1 VSSHRGRLLRCSIRG
16 ARGAVAAAVY
26 SRRSSRRVS
35 SGRTTAG
42 GRPRTLV
49 RVSSFDQLVRSASL
63 RIERMP
69 ADATLA
75 VTVAVIQVASTAS
88 FAHAQDGRQ
97 ALDVLGIALLVGAP
111 AALYWLRRMTVPV
124 LAFTLVVTLA
134 YWSLDYP
141 RGPAFIA
148 LTVAFAVALLRGHRG
163 AAWLSAGLAWAGLL
177 WLPALVGDAATAPLG
192 KAVGVGAWMLVF
204 GAAMELIAFRRDRTQ
219 EAERARRQEEIAR
232 AGQERLR
239 IARELH
245 DVLAHNV
252 SLINVQAGTALHL
265 LDQQPER
272 ARPALEA
279 IKDASSETLREVR
292 SVLGILRGPGE
303 EAPRS
308 PTAGTAGVEE
318 LISRTAAAGISV
330 ASEVRGDPRPL
341 PASVDL
347 AVYRILQEALTN
359 VARHA
364 QPAVATVRL
373 TFADDDVTLEVED
386 DGAGNGEVPPA
397 GNGIAGM
404 RERVAALGGDFSAG
418 PRGDSGFRV
427 AARLPLGGGA

>member
-1 VSSHRGRLLRCSIRG
+1 VGASYPCGVSSL
-16 ARGAVAAAVY
+16 
-26 SRRSSRRVS
+26 
-35 SGRTTAG
+35 
-42 GRPRTLV
+42 
-49 RVSSFDQLVRSASL
+49 DQLVRSASL
-63 RIERMP
+63 RLERLP
-69 ADATLA
+69 LDA
-75 VTVAVIQVASTAS
+75 TVAVSVAAFQVGCTAS
-88 FAHAQDGRQ
+88 FAHVQDGREP
-97 ALDVLGIALLVGAP
+97 LDVLGVALL
-111 AALYWLRRMTVPV
+111 AAGPLSLYWLRRAPLPV
-124 LAFTLVVTLA
+124 LAFTLATSLA
-134 YWSLDYP
+134 YMALDYP
-141 RGPAFIA
+141 RGPVFVA
-148 LTVAFAVALLRGHRG
+148 LVIAFAAAVFRGHRG
-163 AAWLSAGLAWAGLL
+163 AAWLSAAIAWAGFL
-177 WLPALVGDAATAPLG
+177 WLPGWVGDAAAPSVG
-192 KAVGVGAWMLVF
+192 KVIGIAAWLFVVAGAV
-204 GAAMELIAFRRDRTQ
+204 ELLAFHKARTQ

-232 AGQERLR
+232 SGQERLR

-265 LDQQPER
+265 LDKQPER

-318 LISRTAAAGISV
+318 LISRTTAAGITV
-330 ASEVRGDPRPL
+330 ASEVRGEPRPL

-364 QPAVATVRL
+364 QPAAATVRL
-373 TFADDDVTLEVED
+373 TFAEEDITLEVED
-386 DGAGNGEVPPA
+386 DGAGNGEVPAA
-397 GNGIAGM
+397 GNGISGM

-418 PRGDSGFRV
+418 PRADSGFRV
-427 AARLPLGGGA
+427 AARLPLGDGA

>member
-1 VSSHRGRLLRCSIRG
+1 VSSL
-16 ARGAVAAAVY
+16 
-26 SRRSSRRVS
+26 
-35 SGRTTAG
+35 
-42 GRPRTLV
+42 
-49 RVSSFDQLVRSASL
+49 DQLVRSASL
-63 RIERMP
+63 RLERLP
-69 ADATLA
+69 LDAA
-75 VTVAVIQVASTAS
+75 VAVGVAAFQVGCTLS
-88 FAHAQDGRQ
+88 FAHLQDGREP
-97 ALDVLGIALLVGAP
+97 LDVLGIGLL
-111 AALYWLRRMTVPV
+111 AAGPLSLYWVRRAPLPV
-124 LAFTLVVTLA
+124 LAFTLATTLA
-134 YWSLDYP
+134 YWALDYP
-141 RGPAFIA
+141 RGPAFVA
-148 LTVAFAVALLRGHRG
+148 LAIAFAAAVFQGHRG
-163 AAWLSAGLAWAGLL
+163 AAWLSAAIAWPGFA
-177 WLPALVGDAATAPLG
+177 WLPGWVGDAPAPALG
-192 KAVGVGAWMLVF
+192 KLIGLAAWIFVLAAVV
-204 GAAMELIAFRRDRTQ
+204 ELLAFHKARTQ

-232 AGQERLR
+232 TGQERLR

-265 LDQQPER
+265 LDKQPER

-279 IKDASSETLREVR
+279 IKEASSETLREVR

-330 ASEVRGDPRPL
+330 ASEVRGEPRPL

-373 TFADDDVTLEVED
+373 TFAEDDVTLEVED
-386 DGAGNGEVPPA
+386 DGARNGEPHTA
-397 GNGIAGM
+397 GNGISGM

-418 PRGDSGFRV
+418 PRGESGFRV
-427 AARLPLGGGA
+427 SARLPLGGGA

>member
-1 VSSHRGRLLRCSIRG
+1 VSSL
-16 ARGAVAAAVY
+16 
-26 SRRSSRRVS
+26 
-35 SGRTTAG
+35 
-42 GRPRTLV
+42 
-49 RVSSFDQLVRSASL
+49 DQLVRSASL
-63 RIERMP
+63 RLERLP
-69 ADATLA
+69 LDVTIA
-75 VTVAVIQVASTAS
+75 VVVVVVQVACTVS
-88 FAHAQDGRQ
+88 FAHWQEGRES
-97 ALDVLGIALLVGAP
+97 LDVLGIGLLVAGP
-111 AALYWLRRMTVPV
+111 LALYWVRRAPLPV
-124 LAFTLVVTLA
+124 LWFSLATALA
-134 YWSLDYP
+134 YWALDYP
-141 RGPAFIA
+141 RGLAFLAGTI
-148 LTVAFAVALLRGHRG
+148 AFAVAVFRGHRLG
-163 AAWLSAGLAWAGLL
+163 AWLAVVVAWVGFAWLPGWAGDA
-177 WLPALVGDAATAPLG
+177 PAP
-192 KAVGVGAWMLVF
+192 AVGKVIGLTAWMFVLV
-204 GAAMELIAFRRDRTQ
+204 AVVELLAFHKARKD

-265 LDQQPER
+265 LDKQPER

-279 IKDASSETLREVR
+279 IKEASSETLREVR

-330 ASEVRGDPRPL
+330 ASEVRGEPRPL

-373 TFADDDVTLEVED
+373 TFAEDDVTLEVED
-386 DGAGNGEVPPA
+386 DGARNGEPHTA
-397 GNGIAGM
+397 GNGISGM

-418 PRGDSGFRV
+418 PRGESGFRV
-427 AARLPLGGGA
+427 SARLPLGGGA

>member
-1 VSSHRGRLLRCSIRG
+1 MPASYPCGVSSL
-16 ARGAVAAAVY
+16 
-26 SRRSSRRVS
+26 
-35 SGRTTAG
+35 
-42 GRPRTLV
+42 
-49 RVSSFDQLVRSASL
+49 DQVVRSASL
-63 RIERMP
+63 RLERMP
-69 ADATLA
+69 ADAT
-75 VTVAVIQVASTAS
+75 VAVGVAVLQVGFTAS
-88 FAHAQDGRQ
+88 FAHVQEGREP
-97 ALDVLGIALLVGAP
+97 LDVLGIGLL
-111 AALYWLRRMTVPV
+111 AAGPLSLYWLRRSPLPV
-124 LAFTLVVTLA
+124 LAFTLATALA
-134 YWSLDYP
+134 YWALDYP

-148 LTVAFAVALLRGHRG
+148 LTIAFAAAVFRGHRG
-163 AAWLSAGLAWAGLL
+163 AAWLSAPVAWVGFV
-177 WLPALVGDAATAPLG
+177 WLPWWVGDAASPPLG
-192 KAVGVGAWMLVF
+192 KVIGLAAWMFVL
-204 GAAMELIAFRRDRTQ
+204 AAVVELLAFHKERKH

-265 LDQQPER
+265 LDKQPER

-279 IKDASSETLREVR
+279 IKEASSETLREVR
-292 SVLGILRGPGE
+292 SVLGILRVPGE
-303 EAPRS
+303 EPPRS

-318 LISRTAAAGISV
+318 LVSRTAAAGIAV

-364 QPAVATVRL
+364 QPATATVRL

-386 DGAGNGEVPPA
+386 DGAGNGAAPPA

-418 PRGDSGFRV
+418 PRGESGFRV
-427 AARLPLGGGA
+427 AARLPLGGGV

>member
-1 VSSHRGRLLRCSIRG
+1 VSSLDR
-16 ARGAVAAAVY
+16 
-26 SRRSSRRVS
+26 
-35 SGRTTAG
+35 
-42 GRPRTLV
+42 
-49 RVSSFDQLVRSASL
+49 LVRSAGL
-63 RIERMP
+63 RLERLP
-69 ADATLA
+69 LDVSIAGG
-75 VTVAVIQVASTAS
+75 VAVLQLTCTALS
-88 FAHAQDGRQ
+88 ARWQEGREPFD
-97 ALDVLGIALLVGAP
+97 ALGIALLVVGP
-111 AALYWLRRMTVPV
+111 LSLYWMRRAPLPV
-124 LAFTLVVTLA
+124 LAFTLATALA
-134 YWSLDYP
+134 YWALDYP

-148 LTVAFAVALLRGHRG
+148 LTIAFAATVLAGRRR
-163 AAWLSAGLAWAGLL
+163 AAWLSAAAAWVGIA
-177 WLPALVGDAATAPLG
+177 WLPGWVGDAPAPSLG
-192 KAVGVGAWMLVF
+192 KVIGLAAWMFVL
-204 GAAMELIAFRRDRTQ
+204 AAAVELLAFHRERKRET
-219 EAERARRQEEIAR
+219 ERARRQEEIAR

-265 LDQQPER
+265 LDKQPER

-279 IKDASSETLREVR
+279 IKEASADTLREVR

-303 EAPRS
+303 EPPRS
-308 PTAGTAGVEE
+308 PTAGTAGLEE
-318 LISRTAAAGISV
+318 LISRTAAAGIPV

-364 QPAVATVRL
+364 HPPGATVRL
-373 TFADDDVTLEVED
+373 TFAADDVTLEVED
-386 DGAGNGEVPPA
+386 NGVRNGEAPAA

-418 PRGDSGFRV
+418 PREDSGFRV
-427 AARLPLGGGA
+427 AARLPLGDGA

>member
-1 VSSHRGRLLRCSIRG
+1 VSSL
-16 ARGAVAAAVY
+16 
-26 SRRSSRRVS
+26 
-35 SGRTTAG
+35 
-42 GRPRTLV
+42 
-49 RVSSFDQLVRSASL
+49 DQMVRSASL
-63 RIERMP
+63 RLERLP
-69 ADATLA
+69 ADLTLA
-75 VTVAVIQVASTAS
+75 VGVAVLQVACTAS
-88 FAHAQDGRQ
+88 FAHVQDGREP
-97 ALDVLGIALLVGAP
+97 LDVLGIALLAAGP
-111 AALYWLRRMTVPV
+111 ASLYWVRRAPLPV
-124 LAFTLVVTLA
+124 LAFTLVTTLA
-134 YWSLDYP
+134 YWALDYP
-141 RGPAFIA
+141 RGPAFLA
-148 LTVAFAVALLRGHRG
+148 LTVAFAVAVLRGHRG
-163 AAWLSAGLAWAGLL
+163 AAWLSAAVAWVGFA
-177 WLPALVGDAATAPLG
+177 WLPGWVGDARAPSLG
-192 KAVGVGAWMLVF
+192 KVIGLAAWMFVL
-204 GAAMELIAFRRDRTQ
+204 AAAVELLAFHKARKL

-265 LDQQPER
+265 LDKQPER

-279 IKDASSETLREVR
+279 IKEASSETLREVR

-303 EAPRS
+303 EAPRT

-318 LISRTAAAGISV
+318 LISRTAAAGIAV
-330 ASEVRGDPRPL
+330 ASEVRGEPRPL

-373 TFADDDVTLEVED
+373 TFADDELTLEVED
-386 DGAGNGEVPPA
+386 DGAANGEVPPA

-418 PRGDSGFRV
+418 PRGHSGFRV
-427 AARLPLGGGA
+427 AARLPLGGGT

>member
-1 VSSHRGRLLRCSIRG
+1 VRLERIPTDV
-16 ARGAVAAAVY
+16 AVAVA
-26 SRRSSRRVS
+26 
-35 SGRTTAG
+35 
-42 GRPRTLV
+42 
-49 RVSSFDQLVRSASL
+49 
-63 RIERMP
+63 I
-69 ADATLA
+69 A
-75 VTVAVIQVASTAS
+75 VTQVAFTLSI
-88 FAHAQDGRQ
+88 AHTQDDRQ
-97 ALDVLGIALLVGAP
+97 ALDVLGVALLLAGP
-111 AALYWLRRMTVPV
+111 AALIWIHRATVVV
-124 LAFTLVVTLA
+124 LAVTLAAALA

-141 RGPAFIA
+141 RGPVFLA
-148 LTVAFAVALLRGHRG
+148 LIVAFAAAIFHGRRI
-163 AAWLSAGLAWAGLL
+163 AAWLSAVLAWAGFM
-177 WLPALVGDAATAPLG
+177 WLPGVVGDAPEPAVG
-192 KAVGVGAWMLVF
+192 KAIGVAAWLLVLGAGV
-204 GAAMELIAFRRDRTQ
+204 ELLAFHKERKR

-232 AGQERLR
+232 AGQERIR

-265 LDQQPER
+265 LDKQPER

-279 IKDASSETLREVR
+279 IKEASSETLREVR

-303 EAPRS
+303 APPRS

-318 LISRTAAAGISV
+318 LISRTAAAGIAV
-330 ASEVRGDPRPL
+330 ESEVRGEPRSL

-364 QPAVATVRL
+364 HPASATVRL
-373 TFADDDVTLEVED
+373 TFGDEHVTLEVED
-386 DGAGNGEVPPA
+386 DGTRNGAAPVA

-418 PRGDSGFRV
+418 PRAGSGFRV
-427 AARLPLGGGA
+427 AARLPLGGDA